1 MEKIRYYGFDHLR
14 GLACLTVV
22 FFHCQV
28 LNPLL
33 KVPVLADLVNI
44 ASYNIFPLA
53 VPIFFQISLFL
64 TYSKGGDAQYIIYRK
79 IPQLL
84 KIFGFWTFV
93 GVFVE
98 VIEAYWFH
106 KNLDFPSIKDARE
119 LISWILQ
126 GGVSWELYFLVSLM
140 IITVSAALNQYLY
153 RKTNRSIELQGL
165 FLVVS
170 CLSLYIYQFPLW
182 HPCNF
187 LPYIFSS
194 LIVYQ
199 LYQNNP
205 TFLDYK
211 KHFKILIGL
220 SILFVIMSA
229 IEWVGMYDSNG
240 WVLLPPYSRA
250 SLVVGG
256 SLIFYIGLILKEPPR
271 GLLLLIA
278 NYSLGIYCLHVRFMT
293 LLNSGKSVW
302 ARVLPGSLKFLE
314 SSLLFVLVLILS
326 IATVKYLRKI
336 KFLKQFT

>member
-22 FFHCQV
+22 FFHSQV

-33 KVPVLADLVNI
+33 RVPVLGDLANI

-64 TYSKGGDAQYIIYRK
+64 TYSKGGDTQYIIYRK
-79 IPQLL
+79 LPQLL
-84 KIFGFWTFV
+84 KIFGLWTFA
-93 GVFVE
+93 GF
-98 VIEAYWFH
+98 IEAYWFQKDLH
-106 KNLDFPSIKDARE
+106 LSSIKNARD
-119 LISWILQ
+119 LVSWLLK

-140 IITVSAALNQYLY
+140 IITVLAALNQYLY
-153 RKTNRSIELQGL
+153 RKTNRSIELQWL
-165 FLVVS
+165 FLAVS
-170 CLSLYIYQFPLW
+170 SLSLYVYQFPLW
-182 HPCNF
+182 HPFNF

-229 IEWVGMYDSNG
+229 FEWVGMYDSNR

-250 SLVVGG
+250 SLVLGG
-256 SLIFYIGLILKEPPR
+256 CLIFYIGLILKEPPK
-271 GLLLLIA
+271 GLLLLVA
-278 NYSLGIYCLHVRFMT
+278 NYSLGIYCLHVKFIT
-293 LLNSGKSVW
+293 LLNSFKSVW
-302 ARVLPGSLKFLE
+302 TMVLPGSLKFLQ
-314 SSLLFVLVLILS
+314 SSLLFVIVLILS
-326 IATVKYLRKI
+326 IATVKYLRNI